1 MSRLPIFTEASDGT
15 LVPMRPAAPPNEDSL
30 QDLIGRFPEIISG
43 DGDPLLLIQ
52 REKSVPDQLDGVARW
67 SLDHLFVTRSGIP
80 VLVEVKRAV
89 DTRIRREVIGQLLDY
104 AANGVAYWRPG
115 TLAEA
120 FAQQCALS
128 ALDPDLEIAR
138 FLEGEDPTQFWEQ
151 VDANLAAGR
160 IRLVV
165 AADEIPKELARI
177 IEFLNEQMQATVL
190 AVELRYYQAEDGR
203 RTLAPHVIGETERSE
218 ITKSAS
224 RPLLPPMEVRDW
236 LNEYIT
242 PRGGQ
247 VARAAATYI
256 QLVEGLGARV
266 SVAPR
271 RSYLVTAWDGIDGKS
286 LYPVSLASSGRL
298 GIDIGY
304 VSSRPGLRDERTRKT
319 YYDRFASVLGGLS
332 TQNLNGHPSAPVE
345 RLNSPEVLSAFEAVL
360 SDFVESAREV

>member
-1 MSRLPIFTEASDGT
+1 MSRLPIFTENNDGT

-43 DGDPLLLIQ
+43 DGDALLLIQ
-52 REKSVPDQLDGVARW
+52 REKSVPDQIDGVARW

-138 FLEGEDPTQFWEQ
+138 FLVGEDPVQFWEQ

-218 ITKSAS
+218 IAKSSS
-224 RPLLPPMEVRDW
+224 RGRLPPMEVRDW
-236 LNEYIT
+236 LDEYIA
-242 PRGGQ
+242 PRGEQ
-247 VARAAATYI
+247 IVRASASYI
-256 QLVEGLGARV
+256 RLVESLGAKV
-266 SVAPR
+266 SVASTR
-271 RSYLVTAWDGIDGKS
+271 GSLVTTWDAADGKKV
-286 LYPVSLASSGRL
+286 YPIFLGSTGRL
-298 GIDIGY
+298 AVGFGW
-304 VSSRPGLRDERTRKT
+304 VSSRTGLLEESIRQSF
-319 YYDRFASVLGGLS
+319 YDRFSAVLGGLS

-345 RLNSPEVLSAFEAVL
+345 RLNSPEVLSAFKAVL
-360 SDFVESAREV
+360 SDFVEAARKA